1 MLLTKNADVA
11 KKKRN
16 FPVMLNSHASLNA
29 IRWEIAV
36 SINAT
41 KSAVME
47 IARLVN
53 RFAISYWHAKTTN
66 VKGIFNLK
74 QVLID

>member
-29 IRWEIAV
+29 IR
-36 SINAT
+36 
-41 KSAVME
+41 
-47 IARLVN
+47 
-53 RFAISYWHAKTTN
+53 
-66 VKGIFNLK
+66 
-74 QVLID
+74 